1 MIGGV
6 LGGYGVLGMPNQVL
20 EPEEVVLA
28 GKILSFLDG
37 VDSDESKRDAAHL
50 RDAMDLL
57 VRLRKVATSYTS
69 IIRSHSVAG
78 ELRDVHTL
86 ANAICRSDPYSIEA
100 FMPTRA
106 VVGRS
111 YLVAKFNFFRLLV
124 RICRHYMPDDQKRR
138 ELMDELGYYV
148 RGSVTSII
156 AEDVLVSIASD
167 DGQDMELRRK
177 AIYLLADLWEH
188 RTLRSVNDFF
198 PLLCSV
204 WDAKARVTVSY
215 GTLAGTS
222 ELLTLMREGCDPAV
236 IEHFTSDQIS
246 EDERQALMELVFN
259 ATYEELET
267 MRRYMERNRMNLL
280 GPDDVAQI
288 FNVPLSKLHQ
298 TTATAEDMFFTFRE
312 RQVIAYQRKIK
323 DLSGPKKTAEEY
335 LMIYYLQQTDIAV
348 PEYDLICEES

>member
-1 MIGGV
+1 
-6 LGGYGVLGMPNQVL
+6 MPENQVF

-28 GKILSFLDG
+28 GKILAFLDEIG
-37 VDSDESKRDAAHL
+37 SEESRADAAHL
-50 RDAMDLL
+50 RDVMNLL
-57 VRLRKVATSYTS
+57 VRLRDVATSYTS

-86 ANAICRSDPYSIEA
+86 TNAICRSDPYSIEA
-100 FMPTRA
+100 YMPTRA

-124 RICRHYMPDDQKRR
+124 RICRHYMPENQRR
-138 ELMDELGYYV
+138 QELIDELGYCV
-148 RGSVTSII
+148 RESVTSII

-167 DGQDMELRRK
+167 DGQEMEMRRK
-177 AIYLLADLWEH
+177 AIHVLADLWEH
-188 RTLRSVNDFF
+188 RTIRSVKDFF
-198 PLLCSV
+198 PLLYLV

-215 GTLAGTS
+215 GTLAGTT
-222 ELLTLMREGCDPAV
+222 ELLALMREGCDPEV
-236 IEHFTSDQIS
+236 IDYFTSDQIS
-246 EDERQALMELVFN
+246 EEERQALIELVFN

-267 MRRYMERNRMNLL
+267 MRRYMERNHMNVL

-288 FNVPLSKLHQ
+288 FNVPLSQLHQ

-323 DLSGPKKTAEEY
+323 NLPGPKKTAEEY
-335 LMIYYLQQTDIAV
+335 LMIYYLQQADIHP
-348 PEYDLICEES
+348 PEYNLNCDES

>member
-1 MIGGV
+1 MT
-6 LGGYGVLGMPNQVL
+6 NRVL
-20 EPEEVVLA
+20 EPEEIVLA
-28 GKILSFLDG
+28 GKVLSFLDEEG
-37 VDSDESKRDAAHL
+37 TGETCSDATHL
-50 RDAMDLL
+50 RDVMNLL
-57 VRLRKVATSYTS
+57 VRLREVVTSYTS

-86 ANAICRSDPYSIEA
+86 ANALCRSDPYSIEA
-100 FMPTRA
+100 YMPTRA

-124 RICRHYMPDDQKRR
+124 RICRHYMPENEQRR
-138 ELMDELGYYV
+138 ELMDELGYCV
-148 RGSVTSII
+148 RESVTSII
-156 AEDVLVSIASD
+156 AEDVLVSITSD
-167 DGQDMELRRK
+167 DGQEMGLRRK

-198 PLLCSV
+198 PLLYSV
-204 WDAKARVTVSY
+204 WNAKSRVTVSY
-215 GTLAGTS
+215 GTLAGTT

-236 IEHFTSDQIS
+236 IDHFTSDQIS
-246 EDERQALMELVFN
+246 EEERQALIELVFN

-267 MRRYMERNRMNLL
+267 MRRYMERNHMDVL

-323 DLSGPKKTAEEY
+323 NLPGPKKTAEEY
-335 LMIYYLQQTDIAV
+335 LMLYYLRQTNINP
-348 PEYDLICEES
+348 PEYDLTCKES